1 MTTTQDDKTS
11 PDWCLVLVW
20 AEAFCRSFSFCS
32 KQWSDV
38 LSVLSSVQVEEE
50 EDEEEFSEEVGVF
63 DIFCSFSPFLL
74 LSKEPVLCR
83 DDGLVLLSGERERSA
98 ETF

>member
-1 MTTTQDDKTS
+1 M
-11 PDWCLVLVW
+11 VW

-32 KQWSDV
+32 KQWSEV
-38 LSVLSSVQVEEE
+38 LSVLSRVQVDEEE
-50 EDEEEFSEEVGVF
+50 EEEEFSEEVGVL
-63 DIFCSFSPFLL
+63 DIFCSFSPPFRL

-98 ETF
+98 EAFGVFSFD